1 MILHLTGGIYIM
13 KELLDRKWW
22 VVLFSAVIITGTISF
37 ITFSYN
43 SEKKLQQDTKE
54 SLDKSTYQ
62 KELKSHIDLLNAKYD
77 QIVAKEWL
85 PAWDIINGN
94 KNNVNKAELIEKM
107 NQISNDFSE
116 LSSQMENFKAEK
128 KLQDTDLKKKMNHFR
143 IAFIAASNYMK
154 NAASSVSEDL
164 SDGTPL
170 NEISQNTLHPLG
182 LADQNMVMALSTLS
196 EINNL
201 FGITKK

>member
-1 MILHLTGGIYIM
+1 
-13 KELLDRKWW
+13 
-22 VVLFSAVIITGTISF
+22 
-37 ITFSYN
+37 
-43 SEKKLQQDTKE
+43 
-54 SLDKSTYQ
+54 
-62 KELKSHIDLLNAKYD
+62 
-77 QIVAKEWL
+77 
-85 PAWDIINGN
+85 
-94 KNNVNKAELIEKM
+94 
-107 NQISNDFSE
+107 
-116 LSSQMENFKAEK
+116 
-128 KLQDTDLKKKMNHFR
+128 MNHFR

>member
-1 MILHLTGGIYIM
+1 M
-13 KELLDRKWW
+13 KKLFYRKWW
-22 VVLFSAVIITGTISF
+22 VVLFSAVIITGAISF

-54 SLDKSTYQ
+54 PLDKSTYQ
-62 KELKSHIDLLNAKYD
+62 KELKSHIDLFNAKYD

-85 PAWDIINGN
+85 PVWDIINEN
-94 KNNVNKAELIEKM
+94 KGNVNKAELIEKM

-128 KLQDTDLKKKMNHFR
+128 KLQDADLKEKMNHFR

-154 NAASSVSEDL
+154 SAASSVSEHL

-196 EINNL
+196 EINNIL
-201 FGITKK
+201 GIIKK